1 MFRLYQPVM
10 RTSLAIR
17 HFATRKTRR
26 PTRKPAVAPPPPAMS
41 LEQAWSPVTDPA
53 SGGIYYWNK
62 ITNETTHV
70 GAPNPALEVQQQ
82 SQSNAV
88 AEPQQGGGMMSGLG
102 GMVAQG
108 MAFGAGSSIAHH
120 AVGSMFGGS
129 GSGSDSG
136 HSDQGGDQGGG
147 GGGFDDGGGDF
158 DL

>member
-1 MFRLYQPVM
+1 MKRLMWVLQ
-10 RTSLAIR
+10 T
-17 HFATRKTRR
+17 
-26 PTRKPAVAPPPPAMS
+26 PPWKCS
-41 LEQAWSPVTDPA
+41 NS
-53 SGGIYYWNK
+53 
-62 ITNETTHV
+62 H
-70 GAPNPALEVQQQ
+70 
-82 SQSNAV
+82 NAV